1 MQSEQL
7 AALVR
12 NSLED
17 SKARDLVVIDV
28 RGKTTI
34 TDFIVVA
41 TGTSN
46 RHVQA
51 VAERLV
57 EQVKQARGEMLGI
70 EGKES
75 GEWVLMDFGDAVVHV
90 MQAETRAF
98 YNLEQLWQ
106 TEHKA
111 FTGQDAD
118 ARDAG

>member
-1 MQSEQL
+1 MQAEQL

-12 NSLED
+12 SSLED
-17 SKARDLVVIDV
+17 AKALDLVMMDV

-34 TDFIVVA
+34 TDFVFVA

-57 EQVKQARGEMLGI
+57 ERVKQARGEVLGV
-70 EGKES
+70 EGKED
-75 GEWVLMDFGDAVVHV
+75 GEWVLLDFGDAVVHV
-90 MQAETRAF
+90 MQRETREF

-106 TEHKA
+106 TEHK
-111 FTGQDAD
+111 TLAD

>member
-7 AALVR
+7 ATLVR
-12 NSLED
+12 DSLED
-17 SKARDLVVIDV
+17 SKAQDLVVMDV

-57 EQVKQARGEMLGI
+57 ERVKQARGEMLGI

-111 FTGQDAD
+111 LTGQDAD

>member
-1 MQSEQL
+1 MQPEQL
-7 AALVR
+7 AALVMT
-12 NSLED
+12 SLED
-17 SKARDLVVIDV
+17 SKARDLVMMDV

-34 TDFIVVA
+34 TDFIFVA

-51 VAERLV
+51 VSERLV
-57 EQVKQARGEMLGI
+57 ERVKQARGEILGV
-70 EGKES
+70 EGKED
-75 GEWVLMDFGDAVVHV
+75 GEWVLMDLGDAVVHV

-111 FTGQDAD
+111 PAGHDAD

>member
-1 MQSEQL
+1 MQAEQL

-12 NSLED
+12 SGLED
-17 SKARDLVVIDV
+17 AKALDLVMMDV

-34 TDFIVVA
+34 TDFVFVA

-57 EQVKQARGEMLGI
+57 ERVKQARGEVLGV
-70 EGKES
+70 EGKED
-75 GEWVLMDFGDAVVHV
+75 GEWVLLDFGDAVVHV
-90 MQAETRAF
+90 MQRETREF
-98 YNLEQLWQ
+98 YNLEQLWR
-106 TEHKA
+106 TEHKTFA
-111 FTGQDAD
+111 ERNAD